1 MIKEFIK
8 NYKSN
13 VYDYILVVLLM
24 FYFTKSL
31 NINIIISSIISVFLL
46 MIYNFILFIL
56 KSKFKKAK

>member
-46 MIYNFILFIL
+46 MIYNLILFIL